1 MARTTRGDAVRRV
14 LGIAGKVIAYLVMG
28 TFALMT
34 VAPLVWLVMNSFKS
48 TPEYRLNKLS
58 LPSQL
63 AWVNYSGAWEVG
75 EFSKLIGNSFIYTL
89 GATLGIMLLAIL
101 AGFAFAK
108 IRSKATP
115 IIYGSFVLGILLSI
129 QSLMVPIFIEV
140 SQLDRLLGSLLQVLH
155 LIKTADSFHLFY
167 NSRIGVLLIYIGSG
181 LPVALYM
188 STAYV
193 KGIPDALVEAAR
205 IDGAGYFRIFR
216 GIIFPMC
223 VPIATTVA
231 ILNITGIWNEF
242 ALINILVSKT
252 ELKSIPLGVYRFTG
266 VMMADYGKQFAAL
279 VIGMAPMLVFYI
291 IFRKQITKGVSAG
304 AVKG

>member
-1 MARTTRGDAVRRV
+1 MAA
-14 LGIAGKVIAYLVMG
+14 
-28 TFALMT
+28 
-34 VAPLVWLVMNSFKS
+34 
-48 TPEYRLNKLS
+48 
-58 LPSQL
+58 
-63 AWVNYSGAWEVG
+63 
-75 EFSKLIGNSFIYTL
+75 
-89 GATLGIMLLAIL
+89 
-101 AGFAFAK
+101 FAFAK

-115 IIYGSFVLGILLSI
+115 IIYGSFVMGILLSI

-140 SQLDRLLGSLLQVLH
+140 SQLDRLLGSLLQLLH
-155 LIKTADSFHLFY
+155 LVRSADSFHLFY
-167 NSRIGVLLIYIGSG
+167 NTRFGVLLIYIGSG

-193 KGIPDALVEAAR
+193 RGIPDALVEAAR

-216 GIIFPMC
+216 AVILPMC

-231 ILNITGIWNEF
+231 ILNITGLWNEF

-266 VMMADYGKQFAAL
+266 TMMADYGKQFAAL
-279 VIGMAPMLVFYI
+279 VIGMAPMLAFYLVF
-291 IFRKQITKGVSAG
+291 RRQITKGVSAG

>member
-1 MARTTRGDAVRRV
+1 MARTARGDAVRRA
-14 LGIAGKVIAYLVMG
+14 LGIVGKVLAYLVMSV
-28 TFALMT
+28 FALMT
-34 VAPLVWLVMNSFKS
+34 VAPILWLLMNSVKS

-58 LPSQL
+58 IPRDL
-63 AWVNYSGAWEVG
+63 AWVNYSGAWEIG
-75 EFSKLIGNSFIYTL
+75 EFSKLIGNSFIYTI
-89 GATLGIMLLAIL
+89 GATLGIALFAIM
-101 AGFAFAK
+101 AAFAFAK

-115 IIYGSFVLGILLSI
+115 IVYGSFVMGILLSI

-140 SQLDRLLGSLLQVLH
+140 SQFDRLLGTLLQALR
-155 LIKTADSFHLFY
+155 LIKSADAFHLFY
-167 NSRIGVLLIYIGSG
+167 NNRFGVLLIYIGSG

-193 KGIPDALVEAAR
+193 RGIPDALVEAAR
-205 IDGAGYFRIFR
+205 IDGAGYFWIFR
-216 GIIFPMC
+216 GVILPMC

-231 ILNITGIWNEF
+231 ILNITGLWNEF

-279 VIGMAPMLVFYI
+279 VIGMAPMLAFYI
-291 IFRKQITKGVSAG
+291 VFRKQITKGVSAG

>member
-1 MARTTRGDAVRRV
+1 MPRTARGDALRRV
-14 LGIAGKVIAYLVMG
+14 VGIIGKAIAYLVMSL
-28 TFALMT
+28 FALMT
-34 VAPLVWLVMNSFKS
+34 VAPLAWLVMNSVKS
-48 TPEYRLNKLS
+48 TPEYRLDKLS
-58 LPSQL
+58 IPTEL
-63 AWVNYSGAWEVG
+63 AWVNYSGAWEIG

-89 GATLGIMLLAIL
+89 GSTLGIVLLAIL

-115 IIYGSFVLGILLSI
+115 IIYGSFVMGILLSI
-129 QSLMVPIFIEV
+129 QSLMVPLFIEV
-140 SQLDRLLGSLLQVLH
+140 TQFDRLLGSLLQAIR
-155 LIKTADSFHLFY
+155 LIESADSFHLFY
-167 NSRIGVLLIYIGSG
+167 NSRVGVLLIYIGSG

-193 KGIPDALVEAAR
+193 RGIPDALVEAAR
-205 IDGAGYFRIFR
+205 IDGAGFFRIFR

-242 ALINILVSKT
+242 ALINILVSRT

-279 VIGMAPMLVFYI
+279 VIGMAPMLIFYLVF
-291 IFRKQITKGVSAG
+291 RRQITKGVSAG

>member
-1 MARTTRGDAVRRV
+1 MV
-14 LGIAGKVIAYLVMG
+14 
-28 TFALMT
+28 
-34 VAPLVWLVMNSFKS
+34 
-48 TPEYRLNKLS
+48 
-58 LPSQL
+58 
-63 AWVNYSGAWEVG
+63 
-75 EFSKLIGNSFIYTL
+75 
-89 GATLGIMLLAIL
+89 LAIL

-108 IRSKATP
+108 IRSRATP
-115 IIYGSFVLGILLSI
+115 VIYGSFVLGILLSI

-140 SQLDRLLGSLLQVLH
+140 TQLDRLLGSLLQCLRLVES
-155 LIKTADSFHLFY
+155 ADSFHLFY
-167 NSRIGVLLIYIGSG
+167 NSRVGVLLIYIGSG

-193 KGIPDALVEAAR
+193 RGIPDALVEAAR

-216 GIIFPMC
+216 GIILPMC

-266 VMMADYGKQFAAL
+266 TMMADYGKQFAAL
-279 VIGMAPMLVFYI
+279 VIGMAPMLIFYLVFRTPDHEGRLGRRGEGLNPTPSPAPRPRG
-291 IFRKQITKGVSAG
+291 FPREAAAPRGPARAG
-304 AVKG
+304 RRPPCPRAIRWPRAVRGSGRRRRGTRASR

>member
-14 LGIAGKVIAYLVMG
+14 LGIFGKVAAYLVMG

-34 VAPLVWLVMNSFKS
+34 VAPLAWLVMNSFKS

-58 LPSQL
+58 LPTRL
-63 AWVNYSGAWEVG
+63 AWVNYSGAWEIG

-140 SQLDRLLGSLLQVLH
+140 SQLDRLLGGLLQVLRV
-155 LIKTADSFHLFY
+155 IKSADSFHLFY
-167 NSRIGVLLIYIGSG
+167 NSRVGVLLIYIGSG

-193 KGIPDALVEAAR
+193 RGIPDALVEAAR

-216 GIIFPMC
+216 SIIFPMC

-231 ILNITGIWNEF
+231 ILNITGLWNEF

-291 IFRKQITKGVSAG
+291 VFRKQITKGVSAG

>member
-1 MARTTRGDAVRRV
+1 MPRTAWGDAVRRV
-14 LGIAGKVIAYLVMG
+14 SGVVGRVAAYLVMS

-34 VAPLVWLVMNSFKS
+34 VAPILWMIMNSLKS

-58 LPSQL
+58 LPTQL
-63 AWVNYSGAWEVG
+63 AWVNYSGAWEIG
-75 EFSKLIGNSFIYTL
+75 EFSKLIGNSFVYTL
-89 GATLGIMLLAIL
+89 GATLGIVVLALLA
-101 AGFAFAK
+101 AFAFAK

-115 IIYGSFVLGILLSI
+115 IIYGSFVIGILLSI

-155 LIKTADSFHLFY
+155 LVKSADAFHLFY
-167 NSRIGVLLIYIGSG
+167 NSRFGVLLIYIGSG

-205 IDGAGYFRIFR
+205 IDGAGYFWIFR
-216 GIIFPMC
+216 GIILPMC

-231 ILNITGIWNEF
+231 ILNITGLWNEF

-252 ELKSIPLGVYRFTG
+252 ELKSVPLGVYRFTG
-266 VMMADYGKQFAAL
+266 TMMADYGKQFSAL

>member
-1 MARTTRGDAVRRV
+1 M
-14 LGIAGKVIAYLVMG
+14 LGIVGKAAAYIVMG

-63 AWVNYSGAWEVG
+63 AWVNYSGAWEIG

-140 SQLDRLLGSLLQVLH
+140 SQLDRLLGGLLQVLH
-155 LIKTADSFHLFY
+155 LIKSADGFHLFY
-167 NSRIGVLLIYIGSG
+167 NSRVGVLLIYIGSG

-193 KGIPDALVEAAR
+193 RGIPDALVEAAR

>member
-1 MARTTRGDAVRRV
+1 MPRTARGDAVRRAM
-14 LGIAGKVIAYLVMG
+14 GIVGRVAAYLVMSV
-28 TFALMT
+28 FAFMT
-34 VAPLVWLVMNSFKS
+34 VAPILWLLVNSVKS

-58 LPSQL
+58 LPTQL
-63 AWVNYSGAWEVG
+63 AWVNYAGAWEIG

-89 GATLGIMLLAIL
+89 GATLGIVVLAIM
-101 AGFAFAK
+101 AAFAFAK
-108 IRSKATP
+108 IRSRATP
-115 IIYGSFVLGILLSI
+115 IIYGSFVMGILLSI
-129 QSLMVPIFIEV
+129 QSLMVPLFIEV
-140 SQLDRLLGSLLQVLH
+140 SQFDRLLGSLFQALH
-155 LIKTADSFHLFY
+155 LMKSSDAFHLFY
-167 NSRIGVLLIYIGSG
+167 NSRFGVLLIYIGSG

-193 KGIPDALVEAAR
+193 RGIPDALVEAAR
-205 IDGAGYFRIFR
+205 MDGAGYFWIFR
-216 GIIFPMC
+216 GIILPMC

-231 ILNITGIWNEF
+231 ILNITGLWNEF

-279 VIGMAPMLVFYI
+279 VIGMAPMLVFYVV
-291 IFRKQITKGVSAG
+291 FRKQITKGVSAG

>member
-1 MARTTRGDAVRRV
+1 MPRTAQGDAVRRV
-14 LGIAGKVIAYLVMG
+14 LGIVGRIAAYLVMG

-48 TPEYRLNKLS
+48 TPEYRLDKLS

-63 AWVNYSGAWEVG
+63 AWVNYSGAWEIG
-75 EFSKLIGNSFIYTL
+75 EFSKLIGNSFIYTI
-89 GATLGIMLLAIL
+89 GATVGILLLAIL

-108 IRSKATP
+108 IKSKATP
-115 IIYGSFVLGILLSI
+115 IIYGSFVMGILLSI

-140 SQLDRLLGSLLQVLH
+140 TQLDRLLGGLLQVLH
-155 LIKTADSFHLFY
+155 LIKSADAFHLFY
-167 NSRIGVLLIYIGSG
+167 NSRVGVLLIYIGSG

-193 KGIPDALVEAAR
+193 RGIPDALVEAAR

-231 ILNITGIWNEF
+231 ILNITGLWNEF

-266 VMMADYGKQFAAL
+266 TMMADYGKQFAAL

>member
-1 MARTTRGDAVRRV
+1 MPRTVQGDAVRRV
-14 LGIAGKVIAYLVMG
+14 LGIAGRVIAYLVMG

-34 VAPLVWLVMNSFKS
+34 VAPLAWLVLNSFKS

-63 AWVNYSGAWEVG
+63 AWVNYSGAWEIG

-89 GATLGIMLLAIL
+89 GATLGIMFLAIL

-140 SQLDRLLGSLLQVLH
+140 SQLDRLLGGLLQVLRV
-155 LIKTADSFHLFY
+155 IKSADGFHLFY

-193 KGIPDALVEAAR
+193 RGIPDALVEAAR